1 MDLTRGALVLV
12 ALYCDERQWI
22 GGRGDDEAW
31 PSVDVV
37 QRIAVAVPVLYFS
50 DLRSLLCL
58 TSHRFWFRLGEFSGP
73 QSRPGTVQ
81 ELRRFEEVYDR
92 RAMSTWRGWQTQR
105 GGEDADRT
113 MEDADGEAADSRH
126 EGSGGVNDGQ

>member
-1 MDLTRGALVLV
+1 MVV

-22 GGRGDDEAW
+22 AGGGDDDAW

-37 QRIAVAVPVLYFS
+37 QRIVVAVPVLYFS

-58 TSHRFWFRLGEFSGP
+58 TSHRFWFRLGEFSGLR
-73 QSRPGTVQ
+73 SRPVTVQ

-92 RAMSTWRGWQTQR
+92 RTMSTWRAWQTQR
-105 GGEDADRT
+105 GGAEANGAAEGAD
-113 MEDADGEAADSRH
+113 EGAAGSRH
-126 EGSGGVNDGQ
+126 EGSGGVNDGAVTK

>member
-1 MDLTRGALVLV
+1 MDLTRGALVVV

-58 TSHRFWFRLGEFSGP
+58 TSHRFWFRLGGFGGL

-92 RAMSTWRGWQTQR
+92 RAMSTWRGWQTQGR
-105 GGEDADRT
+105 PEAQGAED
-113 MEDADGEAADSRH
+113 GAAVENRH
-126 EGSGGVNDGQ
+126 EVGGQGGGRA